1 MRNIDNSEYSHT
13 YSSWLI
19 ILKLEIIINHADSD
33 KGYFPMYAGGSI
45 VKTTE
50 Q

>member
-1 MRNIDNSEYSHT
+1 MLTFKKSKSDILNVDNSEYSHT

-19 ILKLEIIINHADSD
+19 ILKLEIIIKHSV
-33 KGYFPMYAGGSI
+33 